1 MKKEVYDI
9 VLMDLQLP
17 IMDAYETTSIIRSGE
32 LGKSINNIPIM
43 AVTANAMQDTKK
55 RVFRFRNK

>member
-1 MKKEVYDI
+1 
-9 VLMDLQLP
+9 MDLQLP